1 MKLFAATSCLTCRM
15 IRRFLLSFGVGGV
28 LAWQITG
35 ANPFQPGSGV
45 PMNGLLIVAMIFAF
59 LSVFMR
65 MREMRAR
72 FRRRG

>member
-1 MKLFAATSCLTCRM
+1 MKLSAASCLTCRVV
-15 IRRFLLSFGVGGV
+15 RRFLLSFGIGGV
-28 LAWQITG
+28 LAWQVTG
-35 ANPFQPGSGV
+35 ANPFHPGNAV
-45 PMNGLLIVAMIFAF
+45 VMDGLMAVAVMFAF

>member
-1 MKLFAATSCLTCRM
+1 MKLSAATCLSCRM

-35 ANPFQPGSGV
+35 ANPFHPGSGV
-45 PMNGLLIVAMIFAF
+45 PMDGLLIVAVMFAF
-59 LSVFMR
+59 LSVFLR

-72 FRRRG
+72 FRKRG

>member
-1 MKLFAATSCLTCRM
+1 MKLPAATCLTCRM
-15 IRRFLLSFGVGGV
+15 IRRFLLAFLLGGV

-35 ANPFQPGSGV
+35 ANPFHPGSGV
-45 PMNGLLIVAMIFAF
+45 PMDGLLIVAVIFAF